1 MAGARRVVRRA
12 GSDRRDKRRV
22 PPLGG
27 RLRGLESWRF
37 KTRLRSIESPDPS
50 PASHRPTTERSTVWI
65 GSGGSTDKSASW
77 DQLPAHHQG
86 GRSTPRHHEV
96 GGAVQASL
104 LLLLLPP
111 PPAALRVLRA
121 LRVSHPRF
129 EASSPQAQAQH
140 EQVHHRERSRGHGA
154 RQGGPAAAPHH
165 LCAPLR
171 VLRAFV
177 VQTPSSKRRVPRP
190 ERSPPP
196 ARRRQR
202 ADPRH
207 DRRSAAAL
215 GLCGRPAPQS
225 GLLCC
230 ASPRSPP

>member
-96 GGAVQASL
+96 GGGGPGVAPPA
-104 LLLLLPP
+104 PP
-111 PPAALRVLRA
+111 PPSSCRAPCPPRPPCFTPSLRSIESPGPSPTRAGSPQRTQPRTRSATGRASRSAPPSLCSPSCPPRLRG
-121 LRVSHPRF
+121 SNPKF
-129 EASSPQAQAQH
+129 EASSPQT
-140 EQVHHRERSRGHGA
+140 
-154 RQGGPAAAPHH
+154 
-165 LCAPLR
+165 
-171 VLRAFV
+171 RAI
-177 VQTPSSKRRVPRP
+177 TATSA
-190 ERSPPP
+190 PP
-196 ARRRQR
+196 AT
-202 ADPRH
+202 
-207 DRRSAAAL
+207 
-215 GLCGRPAPQS
+215 G
-225 GLLCC
+225 
-230 ASPRSPP
+230 